1 MAKNFISNRDLGSFG
16 ENLAKEF
23 LIKKK
28 FKIIDMNY
36 HYSKNSEIDI
46 IASKDNILHFVE
58 VKTRTQN
65 IFGEPVEAITPKK
78 LSSIYKCA
86 VFYMQN
92 HKNNY
97 KSFQIDAIGILLSKD
112 KEAEFKFIE
121 NISL

>member
-46 IASKDNILHFVE
+46 IASKDNILHFIE

-65 IFGEPVEAITPKK
+65 IFG
-78 LSSIYKCA
+78 
-86 VFYMQN
+86 
-92 HKNNY
+92 
-97 KSFQIDAIGILLSKD
+97 
-112 KEAEFKFIE
+112 
-121 NISL
+121 